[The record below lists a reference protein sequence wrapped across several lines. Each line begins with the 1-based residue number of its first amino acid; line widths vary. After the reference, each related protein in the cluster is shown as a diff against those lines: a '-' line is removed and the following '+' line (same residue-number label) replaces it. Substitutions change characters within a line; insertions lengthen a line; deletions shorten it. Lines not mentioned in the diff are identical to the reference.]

1 MFRFKQTSTQPK
13 YKSKKIEIDGI
24 EFDSRLEG
32 FMYEKLRDAGIRFE
46 LQKKYEL
53 QSKFK
58 YNSESIR
65 AITYTVDFY
74 LPDYDICI
82 DTKGIATQQGLMRIK
97 MLKRHFFDNGLNT
110 KILLPKNQK
119 ECIALV
125 GELKYRG
132 FIP

>member
-1 MFRFKQTSTQPK
+1 MFRFKQKSANSK

-24 EFDSRLEG
+24 KFDSRLEG
-32 FMYEKLRDAGIRFE
+32 FMYSQLRDAGIRFE

-97 MLKRHFFDNGLNT
+97 MLKRYFYDHRLNT
-110 KILLPKNQK
+110 KILLPKNQN
-119 ECIALV
+119 ECITLV
-125 GELKYRG
+125 GELKA
-132 FIP
+132 P

>member
-1 MFRFKQTSTQPK
+1 MYKFKQTSSKPK
-13 YKSKKIEIDGI
+13 YGSKKTEIDGI
-24 EFDSRLEG
+24 KFDSKLEA
-32 FMYEKLRDAGIRFE
+32 FMYTQLRDKRIRLE

-53 QSKFK
+53 QGKFK

-97 MLKRHFFDNGLNT
+97 MLKRYFFDNGLNR

-119 ECIALV
+119 ECLAV
-125 GELKYRG
+125 VCDLK
-132 FIP
+132 

>member
-1 MFRFKQTSTQPK
+1 MFRFKQKSTQPK
-13 YKSKKIEIDGI
+13 YKSKKTEIDGI
-24 EFDSRLEG
+24 KFDSRLEG
-32 FMYEKLRDAGIRFE
+32 FMYEKLRDAGIKFE

-119 ECIALV
+119 ECIVLV
-125 GELKYRG
+125 SDLRSTN
-132 FIP
+132 

>member
-1 MFRFKQTSTQPK
+1 MYKFKQTATKPK
-13 YKSKKIEIDGI
+13 YGSKKTEIDGI
-24 EFDSRLEG
+24 KFDSKLES
-32 FMYEKLRDAGIRFE
+32 FMYTLLRDKKIKFE

-53 QSKFK
+53 QEKFK

-74 LPDYDICI
+74 LYDYDICI

-97 MLKRHFFDNGLNT
+97 MLKRYFFDNGMST

-119 ECIALV
+119 ECLAV
-125 GELKYRG
+125 VYELK
-132 FIP
+132 

>member
-1 MFRFKQTSTQPK
+1 MYKFKQDTGKAK
-13 YKSKKIEIDGI
+13 YKSKKTEIDGI
-24 EFDSRLEG
+24 EFDSKLEG
-32 FMYEKLRDAGIRFE
+32 FMYTQLRDTGIRFE

-53 QSKFK
+53 QEKFK

-97 MLKRHFFDNGLNT
+97 MLKRYFFDHGLNT

-119 ECIALV
+119 ECLALV
-125 GELKYRG
+125 NDLKV
-132 FIP
+132 

>member
-1 MFRFKQTSTQPK
+1 MFRFKQKSTQSK

-24 EFDSRLEG
+24 EFDSGLEG
-32 FMYEKLRDAGIRFE
+32 FMYRQLRDNNIRFE

-74 LPDYDICI
+74 LPDCDICI

-97 MLKRHFFDNGLNT
+97 MLKRYFFDHGLST

-119 ECIALV
+119 ECSALV
-125 GELKYRG
+125 DKLNN
-132 FIP
+132 PL

>member
-1 MFRFKQTSTQPK
+1 MFRFKQTIPKPK
-13 YKSKKIEIDGI
+13 YGSKKTEIDGI
-24 EFDSRLEG
+24 KFDSKLEA
-32 FMYEKLRDAGIRFE
+32 FMYTQLRDRKIRFE

-53 QSKFK
+53 QGKFK

-82 DTKGIATQQGLMRIK
+82 DTKGIATQQGIMRIK
-97 MLKRHFFDNGLNT
+97 MLKRYFFENEMQA

-119 ECIALV
+119 ECL
-125 GELKYRG
+125 ELIYNLK
-132 FIP
+132 

>member
-1 MFRFKQTSTQPK
+1 MYRFKQTGAKPK
-13 YKSKKIEIDGI
+13 YKSKKTEIDGI
-24 EFDSRLEG
+24 KFDSRLEG
-32 FMYEKLRDAGIRFE
+32 FMYEQLQDNKIRCE

-58 YNSESIR
+58 YNAESIR

-97 MLKRHFFDNGLNT
+97 MLKRYFYDKGLST

-119 ECIALV
+119 ECMVLV
-125 GELKYRG
+125 SKLGAK
-132 FIP
+132 

>member
-1 MFRFKQTSTQPK
+1 MYKFKQTSTKPK
-13 YKSKKIEIDGI
+13 YGSKKTEIDGI
-24 EFDSRLEG
+24 KFDSKLEAS
-32 FMYEKLRDAGIRFE
+32 MYEKLRDKKIRFE

-97 MLKRHFFDNGLNT
+97 MLKRYFFDNGMQT

-119 ECIALV
+119 ECLAV
-125 GELKYRG
+125 AYDLK
-132 FIP
+132 

>member
-1 MFRFKQTSTQPK
+1 MFRFKQKSANPK
-13 YKSKKIEIDGI
+13 YKSKKTEIDGI
-24 EFDSRLEG
+24 KFDSRLEG
-32 FMYEKLRDAGIRFE
+32 FMYSQLRDAGIHFE

-58 YNSESIR
+58 YNFESIR

-97 MLKRHFFDNGLNT
+97 MLKRYFYDHRLNT
-110 KILLPKNQK
+110 KILLPKNQN
-119 ECIALV
+119 ECL
-125 GELKYRG
+125 ELIYNFKK
-132 FIP
+132 